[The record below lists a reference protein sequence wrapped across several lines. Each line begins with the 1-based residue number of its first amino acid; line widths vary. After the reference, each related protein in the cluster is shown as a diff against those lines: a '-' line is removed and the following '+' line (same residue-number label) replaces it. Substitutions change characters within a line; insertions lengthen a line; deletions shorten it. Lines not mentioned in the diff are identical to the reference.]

1 VHNSPRQQ
9 TEPSLLPSII
19 QPSEVSSI
27 SHNDKVYFILD
38 PQLLPQARRK
48 WTSSKGSITDQG
60 LYVAGSTSSGTSTV
74 MCQPFHNNITYPL
87 FFTTLTH
94 APRFNPVPDQENVKS
109 GTLKLPGHEKLPIRV
124 EMFGNG
130 AQQLAFEALIS
141 METGKNLAEPD
152 WERFYIFDYYSHQ
165 PLPRLEHATKPVLE
179 AGPLKWGFATER
191 NEDFYPAA
199 PSQASEN
206 SKKASDSSKIFY
218 LHSLANSTSRK
229 KIYAGLQDKYGWWH
243 YFNEQNNIFEVS
255 ILSFTPPTM
264 KAQLEDK
271 YRFGF
276 TDKRAPYDYEVN
288 LDTHEYYEILI
299 SDGFKHCTVRGID
312 DAPTHPPRTSIV
324 RFERDLGAETV
335 CTITGLVLE
344 KNQSHI
350 SFDDELTKLPQLAF
364 LKTISFSGSLQ
375 ADSIILSVHRFSTLP
390 ADEFTEEQRKQLFE
404 NYANDLLLEFQD
416 KYGNRF
422 TKSIGFIP
430 KNQSRH
436 RNTIIF

>member
-1 VHNSPRQQ
+1 
-9 TEPSLLPSII
+9 
-19 QPSEVSSI
+19 
-27 SHNDKVYFILD
+27 
-38 PQLLPQARRK
+38 
-48 WTSSKGSITDQG
+48 
-60 LYVAGSTSSGTSTV
+60 
-74 MCQPFHNNITYPL
+74 
-87 FFTTLTH
+87 
-94 APRFNPVPDQENVKS
+94 
-109 GTLKLPGHEKLPIRV
+109 
-124 EMFGNG
+124 
-130 AQQLAFEALIS
+130 
-141 METGKNLAEPD
+141 
-152 WERFYIFDYYSHQ
+152 
-165 PLPRLEHATKPVLE
+165 
-179 AGPLKWGFATER
+179 
-191 NEDFYPAA
+191 
-199 PSQASEN
+199 
-206 SKKASDSSKIFY
+206 
-218 LHSLANSTSRK
+218 
-229 KIYAGLQDKYGWWH
+229 
-243 YFNEQNNIFEVS
+243 
-255 ILSFTPPTM
+255 M